1 MCTFKKPSYHQRECF
16 INEFPKQTLKQIGKR
31 LQICLEHF
39 FCWKIFRNYND
50 MISKT
55 FYIYEKCS
63 FFHKVIL
70 FILLFSPV
78 FIIVYRIKIPNNW
91 GGRHKNAIFRL
102 YKSLYPQKW
111 KNVVTDK
118 LWHMN
123 GDYEIFEIDTLWFW
137 VIYVLSKYFPPSE
150 WRWTCGKK
158 KCHLP
163 MLFLFAT
170 KIELLYKWWSFLFT

>member
-31 LQICLEHF
+31 LQTCLEHR
-39 FCWKIFRNYND
+39 FCWK
-50 MISKT
+50 
-55 FYIYEKCS
+55 
-63 FFHKVIL
+63 L
-70 FILLFSPV
+70 FIFMKNALFSIRYFYSYFCSPL
-78 FIIVYRIKIPNNW
+78 FLSYRIKIPNIW

-123 GDYEIFEIDTLWFW
+123 GIMKYLKDTLWFW
-137 VIYVLSKYFPPSE
+137 VICVLPKYFPPSE

-158 KCHLP
+158 NVICLC
-163 MLFLFAT
+163 FFY
-170 KIELLYKWWSFLFT
+170 LLLKLKSLINDGR

>member
-16 INEFPKQTLKQIGKR
+16 INEFSNQTLKQIGKR
-31 LQICLEHF
+31 LQTCLEHL

-78 FIIVYRIKIPNNW
+78 FIIPNIW
-91 GGRHKNAIFRL
+91 GGRHKNAIFWQH
-102 YKSLYPQKW
+102 KSLYPQKW

-123 GDYEIFEIDTLWFW
+123 GDYEIFEIDTLWFGGHMRPFQILPTKW
-137 VIYVLSKYFPPSE
+137 ITLNMWQKNVICLCFFYLILKLKSLINDG
-150 WRWTCGKK
+150 R
-158 KCHLP
+158 
-163 MLFLFAT
+163 
-170 KIELLYKWWSFLFT
+170 